1 MTGNDIPVDGQQQR
15 KEDVFV
21 GVTISYPSEHQLAVS
36 TEVQPEVQPE
46 VEPEVEPDQPLDG
59 GENVTA
65 ETEKEATVGQDKETT
80 VEFLDPADVVYPI
93 DKEDSVKGQEDD
105 VEEEINSVLEPE
117 EDGVGEEEGTDEND
131 GEDDEKRIYVA
142 TVESDYDVSEQLKA
156 MNDVELAI
164 SEGFIEQ
171 DSYLHEDL
179 S

>member
-1 MTGNDIPVDGQQQR
+1 M
-15 KEDVFV
+15 

-36 TEVQPEVQPE
+36 TEV
-46 VEPEVEPDQPLDG
+46 EPDQPLDG
-59 GENVTA
+59 EENVTA
-65 ETEKEATVGQDKETT
+65 ETEKEETVGEDKETT
-80 VEFLDPADVVYPI
+80 VEFLDPAHLVHSAEQ
-93 DKEDSVKGQEDD
+93 EDSVKEQED
-105 VEEEINSVLEPE
+105 VKEETNSVLEPE
-117 EDGVGEEEGTDEND
+117 EDVEGEAEEEGIVEND